1 MGLKDTFIQVANGMN
16 TIFSDFISSIAIERK
31 LAPSYDP
38 VTGIVTSTSQ
48 SFTLSGFLLDISSED
63 ISTNANVELTKE
75 DKKIIFTN
83 LEFTF
88 QLNDVILI
96 SSKRFVIVDAPLII
110 TTESKIV
117 TILFIRK
124 AF

>member
-1 MGLKDTFIQVANGMN
+1 MGLKETFIQVANDMN
-16 TIFSDFISSIAIERK
+16 TIFSDFISSIVIERK
-31 LAPSYDP
+31 SAPSYDP
-38 VTGIVTSTSQ
+38 ITGIVTSTSQ

-63 ISTNANVELTKE
+63 ISTNANVDLTKE

-83 LEFTF
+83 LEFIF
-88 QLNDVILI
+88 QLDDVILI
-96 SSKRFVIVDAPLII
+96 SGKRFVIVDAPLII